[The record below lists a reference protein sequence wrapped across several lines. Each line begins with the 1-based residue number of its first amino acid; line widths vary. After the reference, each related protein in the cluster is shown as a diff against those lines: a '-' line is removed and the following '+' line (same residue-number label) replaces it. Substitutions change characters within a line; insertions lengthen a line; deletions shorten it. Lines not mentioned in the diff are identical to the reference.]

1 MQANNPMAG
10 MKERCREEGAYRVH
24 QNGNSMK
31 HIVII
36 GNGVAG
42 VTAARH
48 IRKMADYRITIISA
62 ESDHFYS
69 RTALM
74 YIYMGHMTYENTK
87 PYEDWFWEKNRMEL
101 VRGYVEEID
110 TDAGM
115 LRMASGPAINYDI
128 LLIATGSK
136 PNLFG
141 WPGQELEGVQGLYGL
156 ADLESMERNTRGIER
171 GVVVGGGL
179 IGVEVA
185 EMLHARN
192 IPVAFLVRE
201 PTYMARILPA
211 QEGEMIQRH
220 LREHGIDLRLGT
232 ELREILADE
241 NGHARAV
248 ITSAGE
254 EIPCQF
260 VALTAGVSPN
270 IDIVRNSK
278 IETDRGVLVNDC
290 FETNIPGIYAAGDCV
305 EFRDAGSG
313 RSRVEQLWYTGR
325 KHGEI
330 VARNICGART
340 LYDPGVWFNSAKFFD
355 IEYQTYG
362 AILPNPVEGVRTL
375 YWERAAERRCVRI
388 DYAMDDRR
396 VLGFNLLG
404 IRYRHAVCE
413 TWIREGRAIEDV
425 LENLGAANF
434 DPEFFPQFEREI
446 VELFNAG
453 HTGTPLKLR
462 RGRGL
467 FGNIFTSRRTA

>member
-1 MQANNPMAG
+1 
-10 MKERCREEGAYRVH
+10 
-24 QNGNSMK
+24 MK
-31 HIVII
+31 HVVII

-48 IRKMADYRITIISA
+48 IRKLAGYRITIISA

-87 PYEDWFWEKNRMEL
+87 PYEDWFWEKNRIEL

-115 LRMASGPAINYDI
+115 LRMAAGPAISYDV

-136 PNLFG
+136 PNMFG

-156 ADLESMERNTRGIER
+156 ADLESMERNTRDITR

-192 IPVAFLVRE
+192 IPVTFLVRE
-201 PTYMARILPA
+201 PTYMSYLFPA
-211 QEGEMIQRH
+211 QEGEMIGRH

-232 ELREILADE
+232 ELREILADA
-241 NGHARAV
+241 NGRARAV

-260 VALTAGVSPN
+260 VTLATGVSPN
-270 IDIVRNSK
+270 IDVVRHSK
-278 IETDRGVLVNDC
+278 IETNRGVLVNDY
-290 FETNIPGIYAAGDCV
+290 FETNIPGVYAAGDCA
-305 EFRDAGSG
+305 EFRDTGSG
-313 RSRVEQLWYTGR
+313 RPRVEQLWYTGR

-330 VARNICGART
+330 VARNICGDSRP
-340 LYDPGVWFNSAKFFD
+340 YEPGIWFNSAKFFD

-362 AILPNPVEGVRTL
+362 VIAPAPDPGVHTL
-375 YWERAAERRCVRI
+375 YWERPAERRCVRI
-388 DYAMDDRR
+388 DYAQDDRR

-413 TWIREGRAIEDV
+413 GWIRERRTIEDV

-446 VELFNAG
+446 VDLFNAG

-462 RGRGL
+462 RERGL
-467 FGNIFTSRRTA
+467 FRGMFNDIFQSRRTA